1 VSWGLLLVVALA
13 FFLLGF
19 GLASFLLKK
28 KSSQESTLNLIEE
41 KVLSSSD
48 RISKI
53 LDRVNGLLSEFKET
67 KLNELKRELLS
78 LEEELKRLKEDA
90 SGLHLSEGSIDAL
103 HRAEELLKEL
113 NFSLP
118 SIDNSLLMQVKDNL
132 LIIRNDVQNIL
143 SSTKEAPNLDFTN
156 LSVPIDRALELAR
169 EVNKALVRSEL
180 LSLIVSFRDESRKE
194 LVKELDKLALD
205 SRELVSTLEVAKKEL
220 EGAGK

>member
-1 VSWGLLLVVALA
+1 MSWGLLLVVALA

-180 LSLIVSFRDESRKE
+180 LSLIVSLRDESRKE

>member
-48 RISKI
+48 WISKI

-180 LSLIVSFRDESRKE
+180 LSLIVSLRDESTKE

>member
-180 LSLIVSFRDESRKE
+180 LSLIVSLRDESRKE

>member
-1 VSWGLLLVVALA
+1 MSWGLLLVVALA

-156 LSVPIDRALELAR
+156 LSVPIDRALKLAR

-180 LSLIVSFRDESRKE
+180 LSLIVSLRDESRKE

>member
-1 VSWGLLLVVALA
+1 
-13 FFLLGF
+13 
-19 GLASFLLKK
+19 
-28 KSSQESTLNLIEE
+28 
-41 KVLSSSD
+41 
-48 RISKI
+48 
-53 LDRVNGLLSEFKET
+53 
-67 KLNELKRELLS
+67 
-78 LEEELKRLKEDA
+78 
-90 SGLHLSEGSIDAL
+90 
-103 HRAEELLKEL
+103 
-113 NFSLP
+113 
-118 SIDNSLLMQVKDNL
+118 MQVKDNL

-180 LSLIVSFRDESRKE
+180 LSLIVSLRDESRKE

>member
-1 VSWGLLLVVALA
+1 
-13 FFLLGF
+13 
-19 GLASFLLKK
+19 
-28 KSSQESTLNLIEE
+28 
-41 KVLSSSD
+41 
-48 RISKI
+48 
-53 LDRVNGLLSEFKET
+53 VNGLLSEFKET

-180 LSLIVSFRDESRKE
+180 LSLIVSLRDESRKE

>member
-156 LSVPIDRALELAR
+156 LSVPIDRALKLAR

-180 LSLIVSFRDESRKE
+180 LSLIVSLRDESRKE